1 MAIDSSSKQ
10 NQNEHLFY
18 VFFFIV
24 YCTQYICLQEG
35 DIELEVVFVTPDE
48 DSDDDAEVVG
58 VVDGKELVK
67 ILLIFMYSTKK

>member
-1 MAIDSSSKQ
+1 M
-10 NQNEHLFY
+10 
-18 VFFFIV
+18 
-24 YCTQYICLQEG
+24 
-35 DIELEVVFVTPDE
+35 FVTPDE